1 MQIIVIAENEILD
14 FVLKVVEESI
24 INVHEAEIS
33 VRCVSQI
40 DFECLFDL
48 VNIVISNASYLHK
61 LFNKNKQEFLMIFY
75 GSHQRENILLLEI
88 EIEDIY

>member
-1 MQIIVIAENEILD
+1 MQIIVITENEILD

-33 VRCVSQI
+33 VRRVSQI

-48 VNIVISNASYLHK
+48 INIVISNASYLHK
-61 LFNKNKQEFLMIFY
+61 LFNKNK
-75 GSHQRENILLLEI
+75 
-88 EIEDIY
+88 